1 MSLHLES
8 SKPGTHARGGLN
20 FLWLELTHQCNL
32 RCVHCYADSSPETV
46 ERDLL
51 QVGDYLRVMTEARAL
66 GCRQVQF
73 IGGEPTLNR
82 GLPAMIAEA
91 RRLGYELVEVYTN
104 LIALPEKLLEAMV
117 EHRVAVATSFYS
129 ADSAEHDG
137 ITTVAGSHRR
147 TVANLQ
153 RVLRAGLT
161 LRVGLVPVGDPPPD
175 TVAAEAFLRGLGV
188 TEVRRD
194 RVRGV
199 GRAGAACSMGEL
211 CGGCA
216 DNVLA
221 IGPDGIVA
229 PCVMSRPWQVGS
241 ILERPLEEIL
251 RSDALRETRAAIAVA
266 TRDANVAMQSSCG
279 PNDPN
284 CYPNCSPMTNCNP
297 CAPNGGN
304 KCQPNAWCNPAK

>member
-8 SKPGTHARGGLN
+8 STQGTPAPGGLE

-32 RCVHCYADSSPETV
+32 RCVHCYADSSPEMV

-51 QVGDYLRVMTEARAL
+51 RLEDYLRAMADAGAL

-91 RRLGYELVEVYTN
+91 RRLDYELVEVYTN

-117 EHRVAVATSFYS
+117 EHRVSVATSFYS
-129 ADSAEHDG
+129 ANPAEHDA

-147 TVANLQ
+147 TVANIR
-153 RVLRAGLT
+153 RVLGAGLT

-175 TVAAEAFLRGLGV
+175 TVAAEAFLRELGV

-199 GRAGAACSMGEL
+199 GRATEACSMGEL

-216 DNVLA
+216 GDVLA

-229 PCVMSRPWQVGS
+229 PCVMSRAWQVGS
-241 ILERPLEEIL
+241 ILERPLGEIL
-251 RSDALRETRAAIAVA
+251 DSDALRETRAAIRAA
-266 TRDANVAMQSSCG
+266 TRDAIAAMQSSCG

-284 CYPNCSPMTNCNP
+284 CYPNCSPMTNCTP

-304 KCQPNAWCNPAK
+304 KCQPSDWCNPGK

>member
-1 MSLHLES
+1 MSLHLDS
-8 SKPGTHARGGLN
+8 PTLTPPARGALE

-51 QVGDYLRVMTEARAL
+51 HLEDYLRAMAEAREL

-82 GLPAMIAEA
+82 GLPAMIKEA

-104 LIALPEKLLEAMV
+104 LVALPEKLLEALV
-117 EHRVAVATSFYS
+117 RHRVAVATSFYS
-129 ADSAEHDG
+129 ADPAEHDR
-137 ITTVAGSHRR
+137 ITTVPGSHRR
-147 TVANLQ
+147 TVANIQ
-153 RVLRAGLT
+153 RVLRAGLS

-175 TVAAEAFLRGLGV
+175 TVAAEAFLRDLGV
-188 TEVRRD
+188 THVKRD

-199 GRAGAACSMGEL
+199 GRASEECAMGEL

-241 ILERPLEEIL
+241 ILERPLGEIL
-251 RSDALRETRAAIAVA
+251 RSDALRDTRAAIALA
-266 TRDANVAMQSSCG
+266 TRQADVTMHSSCG

-304 KCQPNAWCNPAK
+304 KCQPNDWCNPAK